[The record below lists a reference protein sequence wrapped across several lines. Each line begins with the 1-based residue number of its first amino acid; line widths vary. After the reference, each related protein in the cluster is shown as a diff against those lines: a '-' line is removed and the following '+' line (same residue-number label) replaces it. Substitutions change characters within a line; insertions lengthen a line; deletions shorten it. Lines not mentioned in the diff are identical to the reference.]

1 MAETLSSYGAK
12 FSLKD
17 ASGCLLWLSY
27 ILIILIYFLLKSDK
41 SSKAI
46 IKNNVEKLLKKI
58 IYFIRV
64 EIPL

>member
-17 ASGCLLWLSY
+17 ASGCLLWLPY
-27 ILIILIYFLLKSDK
+27 ILIILIYLLKFDK

-46 IKNNVEKLLKKI
+46 I
-58 IYFIRV
+58 
-64 EIPL
+64 